1 MSERLIL
8 DEAQIAALL
17 AAAEDSRERAL
28 LGLMAFAGLR
38 TSEAVSLRCGDVS
51 FSPPTIHIRRGKGGH
66 PRDVDIDSDL
76 EVLLREYLEVTS
88 GRTGEDYL
96 FRSMNG
102 HLTSRW
108 AQRTVE
114 QLGRHTVAGPITPND
129 LRWACVLRL
138 HYHRGLKTFEIQD
151 QLAVNDA
158 DLLKV
163 LRLGSERWMP
173 RPEPFGRIRTE
184 IVVTRRGPGSPP
196 KNRERDAE
204 LWQMVTVGG
213 KTFDQ
218 AAREYSSQNGIEP
231 HLSRDLVR
239 MAVTRYESRLIKE
252 AWNTGQRDVN
262 AIAAKCHAREDRVRT
277 VLGQLDNN
285 STACP

>member
-17 AAAEDSRERAL
+17 DVADSRERAL
-28 LGLMAFAGLR
+28 VGLMAFAGLR
-38 TSEAVSLRCGDVS
+38 TAEAVSLRCGDVS

-96 FRSMNG
+96 FRRMNG

-108 AQRTVE
+108 AQRIVE
-114 QLGRHTVAGPITPND
+114 LLGRRTVTGPITPND

-138 HYHRGLKTFEIQD
+138 RYHRGLEPFEIQN

-163 LRLGSERWMP
+163 LHLGARQWMP
-173 RPEPFGRIRTE
+173 QAGESEQSSAVG
-184 IVVTRRGPGSPP
+184 VVTRPGPGRPLE
-196 KNRERDAE
+196 NTGRDAE
-204 LWQMVTVGG
+204 LWKMVGADG
-213 KTFDQ
+213 KTFAQ
-218 AAREYSSQNGIEP
+218 AAHDYSSYHAIEP

-252 AWNTGQRDVN
+252 AWNSGQRDVG
-262 AIAAKCHAREDRVRT
+262 AIAAKAHARAERVHRI
-277 VLGQLDNN
+277 LAQLDNN
-285 STACP
+285 VAAD